1 MRKMRKIGREEDKR
15 MNGEW
20 VRGRE
25 SGKRVK
31 EERVGK
37 RKGMKGDKG
46 EGKWGIG
53 RKENGEERGE
63 GKDEEYRIR
72 IVENGER
79 ERRGRG
85 KRRRGGKERNGW
97 SHQET
102 VAYQNHHR
110 QTADTYLS
118 LVPRLLRGKGEKSL
132 VQTIRTCV

>member
-1 MRKMRKIGREEDKR
+1 MGGGREREREEDEEDRKGEDKR
-15 MNGEW
+15 TNGEW

-37 RKGMKGDKG
+37 RRGMEGDKG

-53 RKENGEERGE
+53 RKENAEERGE

-79 ERRGRG
+79 EEEKGKKGKTRRKGGTGVERG
-85 KRRRGGKERNGW
+85 KRRRGGK
-97 SHQET
+97 
-102 VAYQNHHR
+102 
-110 QTADTYLS
+110 
-118 LVPRLLRGKGEKSL
+118 GKKWMEL
-132 VQTIRTCV
+132 